1 MTAPRRSTPARA
13 AVAATDERLERAF
26 ISAFADERR
35 PAPRAL
41 EARIDV
47 AIEGVLATLE
57 ERASARPR
65 S

>member
-1 MTAPRRSTPARA
+1 MTAPRRSTPAPAGGA
-13 AVAATDERLERAF
+13 ANDDRLERGF

-47 AIEGVLATLE
+47 AVEGVLATLE
-57 ERASARPR
+57 ERARER
-65 S
+65 C